1 MDDENL
7 ENKSTTTFSLG
18 GGCVILT
25 ELSRLEGTSLA
36 SMVGTYGTVSA
47 DESTTDELPE
57 GCDALGGDL
66 CPLALG
72 DFLDLPMFPMLR
84 CDRCHAVTLS
94 HCHTVTLLLSKDR
107 AQSQKVWGGYDK
119 I

>member
-7 ENKSTTTFSLG
+7 EVKSTTTFSLG
-18 GGCVILT
+18 GGCAILT

-47 DESTTDELPE
+47 DESTADELPE
-57 GCDALGGDL
+57 GWDAFGGNLG
-66 CPLALG
+66 PLVLG

-94 HCHTVTLLLSKDR
+94 QCHTVTLLPLSR
-107 AQSQKVWGGYDK
+107 GQV
-119 I
+119 